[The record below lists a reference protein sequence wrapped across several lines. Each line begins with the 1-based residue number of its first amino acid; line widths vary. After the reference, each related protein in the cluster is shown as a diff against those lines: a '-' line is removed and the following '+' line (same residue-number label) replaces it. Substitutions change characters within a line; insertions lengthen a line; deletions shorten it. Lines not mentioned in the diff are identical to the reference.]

1 MITKINKIVAVSVIS
16 YLLPLTSFLFFS
28 CSDQFLQDKKNYDNV
43 TTDVYNYVEGANAR
57 LNDIY
62 GWCLPQVADL
72 TTGTNYLS
80 VSIGNNDAAG
90 GATEEYAG
98 FTILFRT
105 DFNFGYSLRTFLRYA
120 SVVSYLSPKLMVMGW
135 LVTPS

>member
-1 MITKINKIVAVSVIS
+1 MKKAIKYFSFGLSAVLALSA
-16 YLLPLTSFLFFS
+16 

-80 VSIGNNDAAG
+80 VSIGNNDHLHRPA
-90 GATEEYAG
+90 
-98 FTILFRT
+98 
-105 DFNFGYSLRTFLRYA
+105 DCPVVNGYFKWCARLLHGCS
-120 SVVSYLSPKLMVMGW
+120 
-135 LVTPS
+135 

>member
-1 MITKINKIVAVSVIS
+1 MKKAIKYFSFGLSAVLALSA
-16 YLLPLTSFLFFS
+16 

-90 GATEEYAG
+90 GATEEYTG
-98 FTILFRT
+98 FTIYT
-105 DFNFGYSLRTFLRYA
+105 DPQIALSSMGTSNGVPDYFMGAHNNIQN
-120 SVVSYLSPKLMVMGW
+120 SV
-135 LVTPS
+135 

>member
-1 MITKINKIVAVSVIS
+1 MKKATKYFSFGLSAVLALSA
-16 YLLPLTSFLFFS
+16 

-72 TTGTNYLS
+72 TT
-80 VSIGNNDAAG
+80 
-90 GATEEYAG
+90 
-98 FTILFRT
+98 
-105 DFNFGYSLRTFLRYA
+105 
-120 SVVSYLSPKLMVMGW
+120 
-135 LVTPS
+135 